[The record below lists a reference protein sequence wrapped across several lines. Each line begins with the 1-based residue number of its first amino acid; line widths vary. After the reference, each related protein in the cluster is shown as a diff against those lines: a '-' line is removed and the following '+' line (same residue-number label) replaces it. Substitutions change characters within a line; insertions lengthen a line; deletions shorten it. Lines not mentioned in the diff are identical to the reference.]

1 MSQIPFREKK
11 DLQMLLGGQW
21 ETPSIAR
28 KIFIKKKKRSILGVL
43 KHLVSACGLDIQSSV
58 IAIGSIAL
66 YNTLLF

>member
-1 MSQIPFREKK
+1 
-11 DLQMLLGGQW
+11 MLLGGQW

-28 KIFIKKKKRSILGVL
+28 KIFIKKKKKRSILGVL
-43 KHLVSACGLDIQSSV
+43 KHLVSAHGLDIQSSV